1 MSMGS
6 AMAGLSDYA
15 GWLYAR
21 PGMQQLLLGLQD
33 EAGQDVLLLLTACWL
48 GRQRAVADPQLWQR
62 LQASQLPWRQ
72 QVIAPLRQAR
82 RALAGDEHTAD
93 LYARVKDCELAA
105 EWYQLERLERLCLPL
120 DSSTGAALDCIR
132 AQLALCCGGLHDPRL
147 EQLAEVAAG

>member
-1 MSMGS
+1 
-6 AMAGLSDYA
+6 MAGLSDYA

-21 PGMQQLLLGLQD
+21 SGMQQLLLGLQD

-48 GRQRAVADPQLWQR
+48 GRQQAVADPQLWQR

-72 QVIAPLRQAR
+72 QVIAPLRQVR
-82 RALAGDEHTAD
+82 RALAGAESAAD

-120 DSSTGAALDCIR
+120 DTSTDATLDCIR

-147 EQLAEVAAG
+147 EQLAGVAAG